1 MNPVKKRYLILGLFQ
16 FLLIF
21 LSGWLRR
28 ASWQEIDFAGEA
40 WPPCVQLS
48 FYCLAGWLATIA
60 IAMWFAVGDKT
71 NRSMVTLFLVLLLP
85 SIEFFLLLA
94 LSF

>member
-1 MNPVKKRYLILGLFQ
+1 MKKRYLALGLVQ
-16 FLLIF
+16 LILIF

-28 ASWQEIDFAGEA
+28 ASWREIDFSGEA
-40 WPPCVQLS
+40 WPPGIQLS

-60 IAMWFAVGDKT
+60 IAMWFAVVGKT
-71 NRSMVTLFLVLLLP
+71 KRSMLFLFLVLLLP
-85 SIEFFLLLA
+85 STEFLSWFA